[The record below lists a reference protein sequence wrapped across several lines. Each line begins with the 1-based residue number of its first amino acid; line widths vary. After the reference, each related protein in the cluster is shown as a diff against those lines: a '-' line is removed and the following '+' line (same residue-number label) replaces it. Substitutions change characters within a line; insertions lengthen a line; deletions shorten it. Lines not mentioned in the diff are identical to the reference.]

1 MKLDSLKN
9 SSEFDFIY
17 KNSHRFFHRCFILY
31 GIDILSLESSFSRQC
46 DILHTIS
53 LRKCDIYVGLSI
65 SRKIAKAH
73 IRNRLKR
80 RVKAILQQQDVSF
93 KGYVFVFVA
102 KAPVVELDFAMLK
115 KNLSYA
121 MAHIQKQPLKPK
133 ISKKPSLSIL
143 KGHHQ

>member
-17 KNSHRFFHRCFILY
+17 KNAHRFFHRCFVLY
-31 GIDILSLESSFSRQC
+31 GTSVFSLESSSRQC
-46 DILHTIS
+46 SVLDTIS
-53 LRKCDIYVGLSI
+53 SRECDICVGLSI

-80 RVKAILQQQDVSF
+80 RVRAILQQQDISF
-93 KGYVFVFVA
+93 KGFVFVFVA
-102 KAPVVELDFAMLK
+102 KAPVVELDFAMLE

-121 MAHIQKQPLKPK
+121 MAHIQKQLSKPK
-133 ISKKPSLSIL
+133 IYKKSSPNT
-143 KGHHQ
+143 KGHH